1 MGNVL
6 DVVKEEGDANEE
18 DIQYLSTQNSAIFNE
33 GYLEEIFDS
42 LPEFEGTLIP
52 EVSTSKVHI
61 CIFVYM
67 CMIGPYD
74 GR

>member
-52 EVSTSKVHI
+52 EVSTSESSCLYI
-61 CIFVYM
+61 CVYVDDWS
-67 CMIGPYD
+67 I
-74 GR
+74 